1 MTRVLVAA
9 HMEGNPSNDGSQW
22 VFSVFN
28 DKHGV
33 TPSQMAAA
41 YHRCNEIPT
50 APARSVCSDATLD
63 EPHRGRMLNDAHM
76 LHGIGIFIYPHGCF
90 QK

>member
-22 VFSVFN
+22 VFSVSN
-28 DKHGV
+28 HKHGV

-50 APARSVCSDATLD
+50 APARSVCSDATLA
-63 EPHRGRMLNDAHM
+63 EPLPKKGGYTMPICSMGLEY
-76 LHGIGIFIYPHGCF
+76 LSSWWF
-90 QK
+90 QPI